1 MGTTVVIV
9 ALILTLAFIARNNL
23 TSSSLL
29 FLPCVVSP
37 VSFLLVVVWQFL
49 FIPVLG
55 IIIVAGILPLAN
67 RPSNGRSVP
76 MVCRSCCRQRTCRS
90 LRVGDYVESGPAAV
104 AISRLS
110 RPLIWGPILLR
121 VLYRNPHLAIYL
133 GSLGPSVVVLRVMAC
148 GRSQCL
154 QLEPLPETL
163 GPETLDPKGKPKA
176 QDPSSSRAKQA
187 RYNRNEFMPL
197 DAKTAPRA

>member
-1 MGTTVVIV
+1 MCSLSSIV
-9 ALILTLAFIARNNL
+9 STGSSMAILVY
-23 TSSSLL
+23 TSIRYHHNCWNSTPGQQAVQRPIRADGLQELL
-29 FLPCVVSP
+29 QATHLP
-37 VSFLLVVVWQFL
+37 FF
-49 FIPVLG
+49 
-55 IIIVAGILPLAN
+55 AG
-67 RPSNGRSVP
+67 GRL
-76 MVCRSCCRQRTCRS
+76 CRI
-90 LRVGDYVESGPAAV
+90 GAV